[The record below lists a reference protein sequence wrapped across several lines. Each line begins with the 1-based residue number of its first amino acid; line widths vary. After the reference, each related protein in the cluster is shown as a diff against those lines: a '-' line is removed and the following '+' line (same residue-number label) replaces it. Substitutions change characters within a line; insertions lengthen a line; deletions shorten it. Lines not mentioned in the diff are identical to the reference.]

1 MCQGLLR
8 VSGEWQAERHSKE
21 SKKPGREAGMEG
33 ECSNPK
39 TLDLVLQ
46 GFLSWEVRPFQSSL
60 PPGAENTS

>member
-1 MCQGLLR
+1 
-8 VSGEWQAERHSKE
+8 
-21 SKKPGREAGMEG
+21 MEG